1 MSKTRSKRPSN
12 DTRTHRRSLLE
23 LTAEVSRAVD
33 DGLSARPATVTAI
46 PADEPPRSERVAE
59 KRERTARVS
68 SDSAAEMVVK
78 IAKDYQNNVLDN
90 IKAGLN
96 AALDQA
102 KDFAETK
109 RADEQKGDAGAE
121 NNFLAALGAVT
132 AAYRAE
138 ALELMQANV
147 ATTLDY
153 ARGLA
158 GARTA
163 AEVAELSG
171 TQARKGCELML
182 RQADV
187 LKSFAEAVAKE
198 RDRA

>member
-1 MSKTRSKRPSN
+1 MSKTRSKRS
-12 DTRTHRRSLLE
+12 DSDARTQRRSLVE

-33 DGLSARPATVTAI
+33 DGLLTTPVGVTAI
-46 PADEPPRSERVAE
+46 PAGDPPRAERPAE
-59 KRERTARVS
+59 RRQRTARPS

-78 IAKDYQNNVLDN
+78 IAKDYQNTVLDN
-90 IKAGLN
+90 IRAGLN

-109 RADEQKGDAGAE
+109 HANEQKGDAATK
-121 NNFLAALGAVT
+121 NNFLAAFGAVT

-138 ALELMQANV
+138 ALDLMQANV

-153 ARGLA
+153 ARELA

-163 AEVAELSG
+163 AEVVELSG
-171 TQARKGCELML
+171 TQARKSCELML
-182 RQADV
+182 KQADV